1 MLVNDHFLLIVA
13 NVNIVDKC
21 PDQTV
26 LRGPVGRLIVKAV
39 VGGLVVYS
47 H

>member
-1 MLVNDHFLLIVA
+1 MLVIDNFLLIIA

-21 PDQTV
+21 PDQIV
-26 LRGPVGRLIVKAV
+26 LRGLVGRLIVEAAV
-39 VGGLVVYS
+39 GRLVVHS

>member
-1 MLVNDHFLLIVA
+1 MLVIDNFLLIVE

-21 PDQTV
+21 PDQIV
-26 LRGPVGRLIVKAV
+26 PRGPVGRLIVEAAV
-39 VGGLVVYS
+39 GRLVVNS